1 MEGNSRQPIPF
12 EGKVFK
18 VVELSEAVVG
28 GQTRAPTLK
37 DDFPSGFGPFRGAL
51 TSFLPLNWPTEA
63 PAPGST
69 SRRLDCFQTQVLK
82 RALKIQGGAFSSY
95 GSPLDSIWSHSLSL
109 KLASAP
115 AVEMA
120 RPVSAA
126 LCLAC
131 GFANPLGPSALS
143 RVLSSFSW
151 FRASVTSTVTPHFPS
166 SARAWIS
173 QIVETDSSRARTW
186 TLLSRLL
193 GSLSET
199 T

>member
-28 GQTRAPTLK
+28 GQTRAPVLK
-37 DDFPSGFGPFRGAL
+37 DDFPSGFGPFRGAS

-63 PAPGST
+63 APRPAPGST
-69 SRRLDCFQTQVLK
+69 SPRLGCFLTQVLK

-109 KLASAP
+109 KLASTP

-143 RVLSSFSW
+143 
-151 FRASVTSTVTPHFPS
+151 
-166 SARAWIS
+166 
-173 QIVETDSSRARTW
+173 
-186 TLLSRLL
+186 LL
-193 GSLSET
+193 GF
-199 T
+199 